1 MRSALPRTLTGAALA
16 LVLAGCAVG
25 PDYERPEVALPEAW
39 PEAIGEQMDKD
50 YADAEFWWE
59 MFEDPRLDRLVRD
72 ALENNLDAEIAAA
85 RVVQAR
91 AVLGLS
97 RAEQFPRL
105 DGEAEVLRENPGRGD
120 DPETEITIAAVLSY
134 EVDLWGR
141 LARANQAARARLLNA
156 AFTRD
161 ALRLAVVSDVV
172 STYFDYRATR
182 EQIETTEATIQSQT
196 EALELERSR
205 RESGATTDL
214 TVRQA
219 QAELE
224 TSRASLP
231 GLQADAD
238 QQRRALAVLVGEIGA
253 VIDGL
258 DGLGDEGLEALPET
272 LSGLPHSVPS
282 DLITRRPDIRAAE
295 TRLIAA
301 NADIG
306 VARAEWLP
314 SLNLAALF
322 GQEASGVS
330 QLASGDSAIW
340 ELLVGST
347 VPLLDFGRRQATI
360 DGVEAEY
367 AIAELEY
374 RLAIQEALVEV
385 GNAWSVLNAAHER
398 VEARQR
404 EMRARIE
411 VLDLAERRY
420 LGGFVGYLE
429 VLDARRALLDASL
442 TLTEASRDRLAAT
455 ATLFRALGGGWDSA
469 AIPSDVLEDG
479 DPDDAKEEAVTPA
492 DPDD

>member
-1 MRSALPRTLTGAALA
+1 MGRNSLYGMGRWRPRVA
-16 LVLAGCAVG
+16 LVLAGCAVE

-39 PEAIGEQMDKD
+39 PGAVGEQMDKD
-50 YADAEFWWE
+50 SAAAEFWWE
-59 MFEDPRLDRLVRD
+59 RFEDPRLDRLVRD
-72 ALENNLDAEIAAA
+72 ALENDLDAGIAAA
-85 RVVQAR
+85 RVV
-91 AVLGLS
+91 
-97 RAEQFPRL
+97 P
-105 DGEAEVLRENPGRGD
+105 
-120 DPETEITIAAVLSY
+120 
-134 EVDLWGR
+134 
-141 LARANQAARARLLNA
+141 
-156 AFTRD
+156 
-161 ALRLAVVSDVV
+161 
-172 STYFDYRATR
+172 
-182 EQIETTEATIQSQT
+182 
-196 EALELERSR
+196 
-205 RESGATTDL
+205 
-214 TVRQA
+214 
-219 QAELE
+219 
-224 TSRASLP
+224 
-231 GLQADAD
+231 
-238 QQRRALAVLVGEIGA
+238 
-253 VIDGL
+253 
-258 DGLGDEGLEALPET
+258 
-272 LSGLPHSVPS
+272 
-282 DLITRRPDIRAAE
+282 
-295 TRLIAA
+295 
-301 NADIG
+301 
-306 VARAEWLP
+306 ARAEWLP

-367 AIAELEY
+367 TIAELEY